1 MSAVDIDGGLTF
13 EPVAGGTRM
22 SWSWRVR
29 PSGPLRLLGPLG
41 ARLGRRQEQGIL
53 TGLKNQLEEAGPAR
67 APTE

>member
-29 PSGPLRLLGPLG
+29 PSGPLRPLGPLV
-41 ARLGRRQEQGIL
+41 ARLGQRQSSP
-53 TGLKNQLEEAGPAR
+53 TGLDIVAD
-67 APTE
+67 